1 MALQIIA
8 VRKDSDGDITHLK
21 GVNWSDTI
29 EGVIADIEGGKFAY
43 FVQVNGTEASVYV
56 VPATAYRKKHLKTT
70 ADTTTR
76 NNLDELPP
84 F

>member
-1 MALQIIA
+1 MALQILA
-8 VRKDSDGDITHLK
+8 VRKDDDGDITRLK
-21 GVNWSDTI
+21 GVSWEDSI
-29 EGVIADIEGGKFAY
+29 EGVISDIE
-43 FVQVNGTEASVYV
+43 NGRYKYYVDVDGREADVYV
-56 VPATAYRKKHLKTT
+56 VPATPYRKKHLRTT